1 MLLKELKEKYGDYE
15 VKDGFMNFLERPKPQ
30 TIWEI
35 KNGDEYYFLN
45 NNGGIYTYKWDN
57 GFVDRNRRNK
67 GIIFLSREEAEF
79 ENRRREVYTQV
90 KRFAYE
96 FSNEEW
102 KDKHI
107 YKYYPYFDCGEG
119 VIRKYHDVFVRR
131 NSLYFK
137 SCENIQKAI
146 EAVGEEDFIKYYM
159 GVRE

>member
-1 MLLKELKEKYGDYE
+1 MLLKDLIEQYADYE
-15 VKDGFMNFLERPKPQ
+15 VKDGIMDFLERPKPKS
-30 TIWEI
+30 IWDL
-35 KNGDEYYFLN
+35 KDGDTYFYLYDNGIVCSDQ
-45 NNGGIYTYKWDN
+45 WDN
-57 GFVDRNRRNK
+57 KYTDNKRRDIGN
-67 GIIFLSREEAEF
+67 IFLTREEAVF
-79 ENRRREVYTQV
+79 EKCKIEVYKQV
-90 KRFAYE
+90 KRFAHE
-96 FSNEEW
+96 FSIDEW

-146 EAVGEEDFIKYYM
+146 EAVGEEDFIKYYL